1 MKSIKKIALIGSVI
15 MSLWAT
21 VWTTS
26 ASVNENVIPF
36 TQKGIIFKLPPM
48 PLDSIGDDTLKFPI
62 KFNSNNP
69 FDKQKYNSPL
79 YLKQPSIFTN
89 HVEYNPITGQFYI
102 TEKIGDIS
110 NNLPYA
116 MDFDEYNNYQTQTAI
131 RSYWK
136 DKLEYQSGAGSG
148 NPLLDK
154 YLNPKLN
161 VGIKGF
167 EDIFGSD
174 EISIVPSGAAN
185 ITFGVNYYNIDN
197 PSLPRQQ
204 RQNYSFNFDEN
215 IQMGVNGKIG
225 NKMNVGINYNTE
237 ATFDF
242 ENKTKIEY
250 VGEEDEII
258 QKIEAGNVT
267 MPLENTLI
275 PGSSTLFGLKT
286 DLKFGR
292 LTVTSVV
299 SHQKGESQTIEVDG
313 GAVLNDYEISAS
325 DYEQDKHFFIG
336 HFFREGYEKAL
347 ANLPVVLSTA
357 QVTKIEVWVTNKTSD
372 FENSRNIVAFLDLGE
387 TNRIHSSNIVSGPRN
402 APPSN
407 ESNNLYEQLNTTF
420 SGVRDITQASSVL
433 SGTFAEGED
442 FVKLENARKLDERD
456 FTFNNE
462 LGYISLNF
470 SLRSG
475 EVLAVAY
482 EYTIN
487 GEVYQVGE
495 FSNGETQAPSS
506 LILKLLKG
514 PALTPDL
521 PNWDL
526 MMKNIY
532 SLNTYSLSGEEFAL
546 KIMYNNDQTGT
557 PINSIEEGNIK
568 EQRLLSVF
576 NLDNTDNQGTG
587 SPDGFFDYMPGI
599 TVTPQNGRII
609 FPMLEPFGKYL
620 EKKIGDPT
628 VSDKYIF
635 TELYDSTQYKAKQI
649 ASKNKFY
656 LKGTYR
662 SSSGSEI
669 RLNAMN
675 IPEGA
680 VKVMQGGMELN
691 ENVDYTVDYN
701 MGSVTI
707 LNEALLASGTPI
719 KITVESED
727 MFGMKTK
734 NLLGSHFNYQFSD
747 NFNIGSTVMNLTEK
761 PMQAK
766 TNIGDEPISNTIWGL
781 NTAYS
786 TEVPLFTKMVDML
799 PFIETKEP
807 SRIDFSGEFAQLIP
821 GNPRIID
828 KAGVSYIDDFEDS
841 QTYIDLKAPQ
851 AWVMASTPQHQPNL
865 FPEANDLETWAY
877 GYNRA
882 NLAWYTISEDL
893 TSVTSALKPKHLTD
907 EDLSNHLVRQ
917 VLEKE
922 IFPNKETIGNFPT
935 RISVFNLAFYPKERG
950 PYNFDVEGEPGISA
964 GLDENGQLNA
974 PETRWGGMM
983 RDLYINDFESSNI
996 EFIEFWIMDPFVY
1009 DTTGTS
1015 TGGSLYFNLGDI
1027 SEDILHDSRKSFENG
1042 IPYPNDPTKLDTTQW
1057 GLISRMQMLTQ
1068 TFDTKEGA
1076 QLRQDAGYDGLLQSG
1091 ENEVFAEYVS
1101 KIAEEYGQGSAVYNQ
1116 VIADPSNDDFKFFL
1130 DDEYD
1135 QNEVGILD
1143 RYKRYN
1149 TTEGNS
1155 PPSNNNKTTSAVT
1168 FYPDMEDVNGDNTL
1182 DTYEGYYQYR
1192 VDIKPES
1199 MVVGQNY
1206 IVNKIEADVKNLPN
1220 KDESQKVTWYQFKIP
1235 IYEPDQVLGSIQG
1248 FKSIRF
1254 MRVFMTDFDDEMVL
1268 RFAKL
1273 QLVRGDWRKYQNTIT
1288 EGGEGSIFPQLDNYG
1303 NLDVSIVNIEES
1315 GFKTPVNYVLPPE
1328 ITRETSPYDP
1338 TITQL
1343 NEQALSL
1350 KTNELPDGESK
1361 AIYKTVNMDVR
1372 KYKRI
1377 KLFIHA
1383 EALPEMQ
1390 DQLADGEVSAFIRLG
1405 SDFTQNYYE
1414 YEVPLKLTPEGV
1426 YISDDAA
1433 PMGEDRYIVWPTEN
1447 EMDIEFEILQQA
1459 KQERNVDMREQGS
1472 NVSLTTP
1479 YIVYN
1484 EDDGRKITIMGNPN
1498 LSNVKTIMIGIRNPK
1513 AENNLAEDDGLPKS
1527 CEVWINELRLT
1538 DFNDDGGWA
1547 ANSRI
1552 NATFADFANVTVS
1565 GYMHT
1570 AGYGSIEKKVNE
1582 RYKDETKEYDITSQI
1597 ELGKFFPKDYGV
1609 SVPVYLGFSESYSD
1623 PEYNP
1628 LDPDIKLKTTLANEN
1643 LTDEERKEIRYTAQT
1658 FIQRKSLNLTNVRI
1672 QGRKSKPNRGLKPKK
1687 NIKMPYHISNF
1698 STSFAYSEIFTR
1710 TPVIEFDIEQN
1721 MMSSFAYNYSPN
1733 TKPVEPFKKVK
1744 FLNAKPLKIIKDF
1757 NFYYLPSRINFSTD
1771 FNRRYKTFKNR
1782 DITDAGLDLPTSYQ
1796 KDFLWRRNYD
1806 VSYKLT
1812 KAIKLDFN
1820 AVNEARVDPQGWTER
1835 ESLVD
1840 QLGWQ
1845 TPQDTIFQ
1853 NLSDLGNNTN
1863 YNHQIKA
1870 NWKVPINKL
1879 PLLAWTTLTV
1889 DYTGTYD
1896 WRLGEGEQD
1905 IMATDSTPAYSIDFG
1920 NMIQNSGTLRLN
1932 GRLNFNKL
1940 YTGVKYLKEVDKRFT
1955 SKGRRPVKAKP
1966 KSVEFDKAN
1975 VSVTKGA
1982 PKFINHKLRTEDIKK
1997 VIVVDEKGRIVRGD
2011 FEVID
2016 KNRIKFTSDTTL
2028 KNVSFKI
2035 KGTRQQQES
2044 ILLIASD
2051 YTLKS
2056 MMALQSISINY
2067 TENMG
2072 TLLNG
2077 YMPQTKY
2084 VGMEKYNNVLAPGWE
2099 FISGLQD
2106 RRIAYTASGYGW
2118 LTTDS
2123 LFNESI
2129 NLTNSNDLRIRVAL
2143 EPLNNVKLDLNLQ
2156 RSTAY
2161 NQTQYGYSTTDGN
2174 YIEESKMI
2182 DGNFFISF
2190 NTIRTAFDKIDT
2202 ADYKTEGYKNFR
2214 KYREEVG
2221 LRLGNNRQT
2230 LDPSYNMNM
2239 QADTFGIYYPEGYS
2253 SVSQEVMIPA
2263 FLSAYSGISPGEVS
2277 LATFLMIPL
2286 PDWRLQYDGLSNV
2299 PFLKEYLKKV
2309 TLKHGYQS
2317 TYTIN
2322 NFQSNI
2328 SYDYGLQEQMGV
2340 SREVYT
2346 NGLFIPEYE
2355 ISGVM
2360 ISEKFMP
2367 LFGVDI
2373 TWTGTL
2379 STRVEYQ
2386 KARELFLS
2394 FSNNQIREMHSNALT
2409 IGAGYTFKE
2418 VPLNIKVNGENQHLQ
2433 SDLNLRL
2440 DLTVRNDSEIFH
2452 RIQEDISELN
2462 TERTNFTLSST
2473 ADYNINSKVDV
2484 QLFYNHT
2491 LQKTNTAPKTTNIE
2505 TGFKIRFALTP

>member
-1 MKSIKKIALIGSVI
+1 MV
-15 MSLWAT
+15 SLWAI
-21 VWTTS
+21 VWTSS
-26 ASVNENVIPF
+26 ASANENIIPF
-36 TQKGIIFKLPPM
+36 SEGSVFLKLPPM
-48 PLDSIGDDTLKFPI
+48 PLDSIDDDTLKFPI
-62 KFNSNNP
+62 RINSNNP

-79 YLKQPSIFTN
+79 YLKQPSVFTN
-89 HVEYNPITGQFYI
+89 KVVYDPITGQFYI
-102 TEKIGDIS
+102 TEQIGDM
-110 NNLPYA
+110 NNGTPYA
-116 MDFDEYNNYQTQTAI
+116 MDFDEYNKYQSQTAV

-136 DKLEYQSGAGSG
+136 DKLEYQSGSGSG

-154 YLNPKLN
+154 YLSPKLN
-161 VGIKGF
+161 IGIKGF

-185 ITFGVNYYNIDN
+185 ITFGVNYYSIDN
-197 PSLPRQQ
+197 PSLPRKQ
-204 RQNYSFNFDEN
+204 RQNFNFTFDEN

-225 NKMNVGINYNTE
+225 DKMNVGINYNTE

-258 QKIEAGNVT
+258 QRIEAGNVT

-275 PGSSTLFGLKT
+275 PGSSTLFGIKT

-292 LTVTSVV
+292 LSVTSVV

-325 DYEQDKHFFIG
+325 DYEQDKHFFLN

-347 ANLPVVLSTA
+347 ANLPIVLSTA
-357 QVTKIEVWVTNKTSD
+357 KITKLEVWVTNKSSD
-372 FENSRNIVAFLDLGE
+372 FDDSRNIVAFLDLGE
-387 TNRIHSSNIVSGPRN
+387 TNRIHSSHVLSGPN
-402 APPSN
+402 HIPPNN
-407 ESNNLYEQLNTTF
+407 ESNDLYNQLNTSF
-420 SGVRDITQASSVL
+420 SAVRDITQVSTVL

-442 FVKLENARKLDERD
+442 FVKLENARKLGEND
-456 FTFNNE
+456 FTYNDA

-470 SLRSG
+470 SLRAG

-482 EYTIN
+482 EYTI
-487 GEVYQVGE
+487 GSEVYQVGE
-495 FSNGETQAPSS
+495 FSNGEVQAPNT

-514 PALTPDL
+514 PALTPAL

-532 SLNTYSLSGEEFAL
+532 SLNTYSLSGEEFAMEV
-546 KIMYNNDQTGT
+546 MYNNDQTGT
-557 PINSIEEGNIK
+557 MVNFIAEGDIK
-568 EQRLLSVF
+568 DTRLLSVF
-576 NLDNTDNQGTG
+576 NFDNTDNQGTG
-587 SPDGFFDYMPGI
+587 GPDGFFDYMPGI
-599 TVTPQNGRII
+599 TVTPRNGRII
-609 FPMLEPFGKYL
+609 FPMLEPFGEYL
-620 EKKIGDPT
+620 EDKIGDPT
-628 VSDKYIF
+628 VANRYVF

-680 VKVMQGGMELN
+680 VKVMQGGVELS
-691 ENVDYTVDYN
+691 ENSDYTVDYN

-734 NLLGSHFNYQFSD
+734 NLVGSHFNYQFTD

-761 PMQAK
+761 PMSPK
-766 TNIGDEPISNTIWGL
+766 TNIGDEPISNTIWGF

-786 TEVPLFTKMVDML
+786 TEVPMFTKMVDMM

-807 SRIDFSGEFAQLIP
+807 SRIDFSGEFAQLVP

-851 AWVMASTPQHQPNL
+851 AWVMASTPQHQPSI
-865 FPEANDLETWAY
+865 FPEADDILTLAY

-882 NLAWYTISEDL
+882 NLSWYVISEDL
-893 TSVTSALKPKHLTD
+893 NSLRSSLKPKHLSD
-907 EDLSNHLVRQ
+907 NDISNHLVRQ

-922 IFPNKETIGNFPT
+922 IFPNKETVGNFPT
-935 RISVFNLAFYPKERG
+935 RISVLNLAFYPKERG
-950 PYNFDVEGEPGISA
+950 PYNFDVEGKPGISY
-964 GLDENGQLNA
+964 GLNDNGELNN
-974 PETRWGGMM
+974 PQSRWGGMM
-983 RDLYINDFESSNI
+983 RDLYVNDFESSNI

-1009 DTTGTS
+1009 DSTGVH
-1015 TGGSLYFNLGDI
+1015 TGGSLYFNLGDV
-1027 SEDILHDSRKSFENG
+1027 SEDILRDSRKSFENG

-1057 GLISRMQMLTQ
+1057 GLVSRMQMLTP
-1068 TFDTKEGA
+1068 TFDTKDGA
-1076 QLRQDAGYDGLLQSG
+1076 QLRQDAGYDGLLESG
-1091 ENEVFAEYVS
+1091 ENEVFADYVN
-1101 KIAEEYGQGSAVYNQ
+1101 KIAEQFGQGSPVYNQ
-1116 VIADPSNDDFKFFL
+1116 VVGDPSNDNFKFFL
-1130 DDEYD
+1130 NDEFD
-1135 QNEVGILD
+1135 NSETGILD
-1143 RYKRYN
+1143 RYKKYN
-1149 TTEGNS
+1149 YTEGNS
-1155 PPSNNNKTTSAVT
+1155 PPSSNNKTVSAVT

-1182 DTYEGYYQYR
+1182 DNYEGYYQYK
-1192 VDIKPES
+1192 VDIRPEG

-1206 IVNKIEADVKNLPN
+1206 IVNKIEAEVKDLPN
-1220 KDESQKVTWYQFKIP
+1220 NDKSQKVTWYQFKIP
-1235 IYEPDQVLGSIQG
+1235 IYEPDQVLGNIQG

-1254 MRVFMTDFDDEMVL
+1254 MRMFMTDFDDDIVL

-1288 EGGEGSIFPQLDNYG
+1288 EGGEGSIFPQLDNFG

-1315 GFKTPVNYVLPPE
+1315 GMKTPVNYVLPPE
-1328 ITRETSPYDP
+1328 ITRETSPYAQEM
-1338 TITQL
+1338 TQL
-1343 NEQALSL
+1343 NEQSLSL

-1377 KLFIHA
+1377 RLFLHA
-1383 EALPEMQ
+1383 EALPGLESE
-1390 DQLADGEVSAFIRLG
+1390 LADGEVSAFIRLG

-1414 YEVPLKLTPEGV
+1414 YEVPLKLTPEGS

-1433 PMGEDRYIVWPTEN
+1433 PTGEDRYIVWPTEN
-1447 EMDIEFEILQQA
+1447 EIDLEFEQLQDA
-1459 KQERNVDMREQGS
+1459 KQQRNVDMRAEGS

-1479 YIVYN
+1479 YIVYE
-1484 EDDGRKITIMGNPN
+1484 EDNNRKVTIMGNPN

-1513 AENNLAEDDGLPKS
+1513 AGNNVEQDDEQPKS
-1527 CEVWINELRLT
+1527 IEVWVNELRLT

-1552 NATFADFANVTVS
+1552 STNFADFANLTVS

-1570 AGYGSIEKKVNE
+1570 AGYGSIEKKVND

-1597 ELGKFFPKDYGV
+1597 EFGKFFPKDYGV

-1628 LDPDIKLKTTLANEN
+1628 LDPDIKLKTTLSNSN
-1643 LTDEERKEIRYTAQT
+1643 LTEADKKKIKFTSQT
-1658 FIQRKSLNLTNVRI
+1658 FIQRKSINLTNVRM
-1672 QGRKSKPNRGLKPKK
+1672 QGKKKKPKK
-1687 NIKMPYHISNF
+1687 GLRPRKRIKMPYHISNF
-1698 STSFAYSEIFTR
+1698 TSSFAYSEIYTR

-1721 MMSSFAYNYSPN
+1721 MMSSFGYNYSPS
-1733 TKPVEPFKKVK
+1733 TKAVEPFKKMK
-1744 FLNAKPLKIIKDF
+1744 LFKPKSLRIIKDF
-1757 NFYYLPSRINFSTD
+1757 NFYYMPSRINFSTE

-1782 DITDAGLDLPTSYQ
+1782 DVTDAGLDLPISYQ

-1835 ESLVD
+1835 ESLVNK
-1840 QLGWQ
+1840 LGWQ

-1853 NLSDLGNNTN
+1853 NIDDLGNNTN

-1879 PLLAWTTLTV
+1879 PFLGWTSLTAN
-1889 DYTGTYD
+1889 YTGTYD
-1896 WRLGEGEQD
+1896 WRLGEGERE
-1905 IMATDSTPAYSIDFG
+1905 IMATDSTPAYNINFG
-1920 NMIQNSGTLRLN
+1920 NSIQNSGTMRLN

-1940 YTGVKYLKEVDKRFT
+1940 YTGVKYLKTVDRRFT
-1955 SKGRRPVKAKP
+1955 SKGRKPVKPKP
-1966 KSVEFDKAN
+1966 KPVEFDKK
-1975 VSVTKGA
+1975 SVNLTKGA
-1982 PKFINHKLRTEDIKK
+1982 PKYINHKLRTEDIKK
-1997 VIVVDEKGRIVRGD
+1997 VIVLDKNGNVVKGK
-2011 FEVID
+2011 FEVFD
-2016 KNRIKFTSDTTL
+2016 KNKIKFTPDTTL

-2035 KGTRQQQES
+2035 KGTRQQKES
-2044 ILLIASD
+2044 PLLIASD

-2067 TENMG
+2067 TENVG

-2077 YMPQTKY
+2077 YMPETQY
-2084 VGMEKYNNVLAPGWE
+2084 VGMEKHNNVMAPGWE

-2123 LFNESI
+2123 LFNEAV
-2129 NLTNSNDLRIRVAL
+2129 NLTNSNDMRIKASL
-2143 EPLNNVKLDLNLQ
+2143 EPLNNVKLDLNFQ
-2156 RSTAY
+2156 RSTAF

-2202 ADYKTEGYKNFR
+2202 ADYSSEGYENFR
-2214 KYREEVG
+2214 RYREEIA
-2221 LRLGNNRQT
+2221 LRLGNNRQS
-2230 LDPSYNMNM
+2230 LDPTYNMAM
-2239 QADTFGIYYPEGYS
+2239 QTDSFGVLYPEGYIS
-2253 SVSQEVMIPA
+2253 TSQEVMIPA
-2263 FLSAYSGISPGEVS
+2263 FLAAYSGITPGEIS
-2277 LATFLMIPL
+2277 LATFLQFPL
-2286 PDWRLQYDGLSNV
+2286 PDWRVQYDGLSNIS
-2299 PFLKEYLKKV
+2299 FLKEYLKKI

-2322 NFQSNI
+2322 NFQSSIN
-2328 SYDYGLQEQMGV
+2328 YDYGLQEQIGV
-2340 SREVYT
+2340 SRETYT

-2355 ISGVM
+2355 ISGV
-2360 ISEKFMP
+2360 ILSERFMP

-2379 STRVEYQ
+2379 STRIEYQ
-2386 KARELFLS
+2386 KTRELFLS
-2394 FSNNQIREMHSNALT
+2394 FSNNQIKEMHSNGLT

-2418 VPLNIKVNGENQHLQ
+2418 VPINIKVNGEAQHLN

-2440 DLTVRNDSEIFH
+2440 DLTIRNDSEIFH
-2452 RIQEDISELN
+2452 RIQENISELN
-2462 TERTNFTLSST
+2462 IERTNFTLSST
-2473 ADYNINSKVDV
+2473 ADYNINDKVDL

-2491 LQKTNTAPKTTNIE
+2491 VQKTNTAPKTVNIE